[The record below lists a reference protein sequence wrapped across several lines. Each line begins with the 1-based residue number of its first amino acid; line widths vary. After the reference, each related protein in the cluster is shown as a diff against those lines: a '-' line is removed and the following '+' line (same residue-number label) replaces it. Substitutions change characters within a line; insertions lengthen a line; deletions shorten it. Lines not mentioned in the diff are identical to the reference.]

1 MKLLFCKSCNDLFS
15 LNIDYRTCHC
25 GESGGNY
32 KDNKLDI
39 VINGPAVPVG
49 INNGMFLTAVDLQGD
64 FGEGIPFDAFVIPK
78 NCPTVSYKDVDI
90 YKDIENVFGEDHG
103 DEDID
108 ETLFTDE
115 EQIWE
120 EHGDIIDDLENEK
133 DREVSRKVKKVKNV
147 FKDKDEN

>member
-49 INNGMFLTAVDLQGD
+49 INNGMFLTAVNLQGD

-78 NCPTVSYKDVDI
+78 NCPTVNYKDVDI
-90 YKDIENVFGEDHG
+90 YKDIENVY
-103 DEDID
+103 
-108 ETLFTDE
+108 
-115 EQIWE
+115 E
-120 EHGDIIDDLENEK
+120 EHEGIIEELEEEK
-133 DREVSRKVKKVKNV
+133 DREVSRKVNKVKNV
-147 FKDKDEN
+147 FKDKDEK